1 MSSHRFAERSSRKD
15 VVARARLRVWAHSVV
30 SKGLAANIGSAKDVE
45 LALQRRLPKHA
56 WPRSRQLARLMEG
69 KTPRALAKKAG
80 PEGTTL
86 LDWVVAEIDSL
97 EGFRGT
103 AAVYGAPLFPLLAPE
118 PDIPRQ
124 LSDSVDRA
132 LEALS
137 LFRMSQDDCRANW
150 VLVNGSKLERVDLS
164 VTHAARR
171 FSFSRSVDYCLG
183 TTAGQSEQRLVQV
196 LYALALL
203 HLESSAVTDYVIA
216 GTVHGVIDRVTSS
229 AEYKTTFGCFA
240 DEIRKILRS
249 RAIWRPIELL
259 VDEPCESK
267 TSRSSKSSQK
277 HATTAV
283 RVDRSRIGCVIVPV
297 SAHPGQMD
305 AHTFKAITLGFKG
318 SG

>member
-1 MSSHRFAERSSRKD
+1 MSSHRFAERSSKKD

-69 KTPRALAKKAG
+69 KTPRALAKKVR

-97 EGFRGT
+97 EGFGGT
-103 AAVYGAPLFPLLAPE
+103 RAVYESLLWPLLAPE

-137 LFRMSQDDCRANW
+137 LFRMSPDDCRANW

-171 FSFSRSVDYCLG
+171 FSFSRSVNYCLG
-183 TTAGQSEQRLVQV
+183 MTAGQSEQRLVQV
-196 LYALALL
+196 LHALALL
-203 HLESSAVTDYVIA
+203 HLESSAVADYVIA
-216 GTVHGVIDRVTSS
+216 GTVHGVIDHVTSS
-229 AEYKTTFGCFA
+229 AEYKKTFGCFA

-259 VDEPCESK
+259 ADEPSEAR
-267 TSRSSKSSQK
+267 TSRTSRRHKE
-277 HATTAV
+277 HAGPVV
-283 RVDRSRIGCVIVPV
+283 RVDKARIGCVIAPV
-297 SAHPGQMD
+297 SGDPRQMD
-305 AHTFKAITLGFKG
+305 ARTFKALTFGFGG